1 MRVDTNRQYH
11 IPMSGG
17 FGSDDASLK
26 WQEAWQ
32 VVCQT
37 PALFDAYEQAAPG
50 DVDGART
57 ALAMGIIAENDRQ
70 RQMDVQAHAV
80 PSSVSESD
88 TLEWNACFAGEQALV
103 SPELTRKLHEVVMVA
118 QSAGVDFASIANPK
132 EAKDADTQTVDIKEE
147 TTVKKEKTVK
157 KTRKPR
163 KQASPSASSGS
174 DTDVSDYV
182 RPTKKARAGRRLRA
196 SASAV
201 QGMYTDPPDLD
212 DNDLIRLEQGGAEE
226 RPCHAKTDR
235 PVRANRQ
242 GVTRYSPSL

>member
-1 MRVDTNRQYH
+1 
-11 IPMSGG
+11 MSGG

-80 PSSVSESD
+80 PSTVSESD

-118 QSAGVDFASIANPK
+118 QSAGVDFASIASLKDVKK
-132 EAKDADTQTVDIKEE
+132 EKTI
-147 TTVKKEKTVK
+147 KKEKTVK
-157 KTRKPR
+157 KTRKLR
-163 KQASPSASSGS
+163 KQASPSVTGSSDSGS
-174 DTDVSDYV
+174 DIVMSDTES
-182 RPTKKARAGRRLRA
+182 PSKKNRVGASGRRLRA

-212 DNDLIRLEQGGAEE
+212 DNDLIRLEEGGVEE

>member
-1 MRVDTNRQYH
+1 
-11 IPMSGG
+11 MSGG

-37 PALFDAYEQAAPG
+37 PALFDAYEQAASG

-80 PSSVSESD
+80 PSTVSESD

-118 QSAGVDFASIANPK
+118 QSAGVDFASIASL
-132 EAKDADTQTVDIKEE
+132 KD
-147 TTVKKEKTVK
+147 VKKEKTIK
-157 KTRKPR
+157 KTRKLR
-163 KQASPSASSGS
+163 KQASPSVTGSSDSGS
-174 DTDVSDYV
+174 DIVMSDTES
-182 RPTKKARAGRRLRA
+182 PSKKNRVGASGRRLRA

-212 DNDLIRLEQGGAEE
+212 DNDLIRLEQGGTEE
-226 RPCHAKTDR
+226 RPGHAKTDR

-242 GVTRYSPSL
+242 GVARYSPGV

>member
-1 MRVDTNRQYH
+1 
-11 IPMSGG
+11 
-17 FGSDDASLK
+17 
-26 WQEAWQ
+26 
-32 VVCQT
+32 
-37 PALFDAYEQAAPG
+37 
-50 DVDGART
+50 
-57 ALAMGIIAENDRQ
+57 
-70 RQMDVQAHAV
+70 MDVQAHAV
-80 PSSVSESD
+80 PSTVSESD

-132 EAKDADTQTVDIKEE
+132 EAKHADTQTVDIKEE

-157 KTRKPR
+157 KTRKLR
-163 KQASPSASSGS
+163 KQASPSVTGSSDSGS
-174 DTDVSDYV
+174 DIVMSDTES
-182 RPTKKARAGRRLRA
+182 PSKKNRVGASGRRLRA

-212 DNDLIRLEQGGAEE
+212 DNDLIRLEEGGVEE